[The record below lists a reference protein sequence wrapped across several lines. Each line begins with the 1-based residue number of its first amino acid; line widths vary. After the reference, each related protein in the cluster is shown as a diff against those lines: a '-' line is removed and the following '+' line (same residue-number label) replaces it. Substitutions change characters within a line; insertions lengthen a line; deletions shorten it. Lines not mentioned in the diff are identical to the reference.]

1 MDIGTFM
8 EQLEDVE
15 MSDGLWNPEV
25 YIRIGLYQVKVSKVE
40 YFPETEDEYEAIIIS

>member
-8 EQLEDVE
+8 EQLEDIE

>member
-1 MDIGTFM
+1 MNIGTFM
-8 EQLEDVE
+8 EQLEDIE